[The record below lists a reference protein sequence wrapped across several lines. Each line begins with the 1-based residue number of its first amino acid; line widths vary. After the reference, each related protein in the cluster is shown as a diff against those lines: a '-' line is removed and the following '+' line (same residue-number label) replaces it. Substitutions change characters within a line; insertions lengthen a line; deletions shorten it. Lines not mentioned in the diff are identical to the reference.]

1 MNTDGIKK
9 PTKRILGLNQNVF
22 FMGMV
27 SFFNDFSNEMI
38 LSVFPA
44 FFAGVLKAGAA
55 SLGMVE
61 GIADGASQFIK
72 IFSGRYS
79 DKIQKRKLPA
89 VLGYALSVAVRP
101 FYINAS
107 TLLGVLT
114 PRVIDRVGKGLREA
128 PRDSLISLSVQKE
141 ELGKSFGFHRA
152 MDTVGGIAGPLTA
165 YLILRY
171 MPNNFN
177 AVFLCA
183 FVIGLLAIFSFVFI
197 KEVKVV
203 AQYVSNKNSR
213 IPLPPHFFSSL
224 LSFFIL
230 SLGTLPVALMLLRIA
245 DFGYDLSTIPLFYL
259 IYSVS
264 VSIFSIGAGNLAD
277 KIGDRKV
284 LFLGYV
290 ILLFSYF
297 ALSFHGMVA
306 LVISF
311 VLLGL
316 FSAFTDVIQRA
327 YISRISAP
335 EARGTAIGFLNGASG
350 LGFLFAGIVGGLIWQ
365 NLGPIYAILV
375 SGLVILGGL
384 FSLYIES
391 RLRRLS

>member
-183 FVIGLLAIFSFVFI
+183 FVIGLLAIFSFVFV

-203 AQYVSNKNSR
+203 AQYVSEKNSR

-316 FSAFTDVIQRA
+316 FSAFTDGIQRA

>member
-316 FSAFTDVIQRA
+316 FSAFTDGIQRA

>member
-1 MNTDGIKK
+1 
-9 PTKRILGLNQNVF
+9 
-22 FMGMV
+22 MGMV

-316 FSAFTDVIQRA
+316 FSAFTDGIQRA

>member
-1 MNTDGIKK
+1 
-9 PTKRILGLNQNVF
+9 
-22 FMGMV
+22 
-27 SFFNDFSNEMI
+27 
-38 LSVFPA
+38 
-44 FFAGVLKAGAA
+44 
-55 SLGMVE
+55 
-61 GIADGASQFIK
+61 
-72 IFSGRYS
+72 
-79 DKIQKRKLPA
+79 
-89 VLGYALSVAVRP
+89 
-101 FYINAS
+101 
-107 TLLGVLT
+107 
-114 PRVIDRVGKGLREA
+114 
-128 PRDSLISLSVQKE
+128 
-141 ELGKSFGFHRA
+141 

-316 FSAFTDVIQRA
+316 FSAFTDGIQRA

>member
-290 ILLFSYF
+290 ILLLSYF

-316 FSAFTDVIQRA
+316 FSAFTDGIQRA